1 MNPINLI
8 TTIVNAA
15 FSVFNGRQV
24 VQAQS
29 NNAYTTG
36 YTINN
41 ILMTTPYGMYALP
54 NDNTN
59 ATLIPINGSPKALQC
74 IGFTQSLPADSPI
87 TLAQGEF
94 TYASNNW
101 SLNWNNDGL
110 RANKLDNAD
119 YLATL
124 ISGEW
129 ANKIMSN
136 LINDNNSVLRNYI
149 NNTINAFLTSHVHS
163 PGTFTAGGDPVLGV
177 SGAATTSVTNIA
189 TSTTLSDDAN
199 YISNENDLLNDNA
212 IPVP

>member
-8 TTIVNAA
+8 TTIVKAA
-15 FSVFNGRQV
+15 FSIFKGRQV
-24 VQAQS
+24 VTAQA

-74 IGFTQSLPADSPI
+74 IGFTQSLPSDSPI
-87 TLAQGEF
+87 NLVTGEF
-94 TYASNNW
+94 AYASNNW
-101 SLNWNNDGL
+101 ALVWNNDGL
-110 RANKLDNAD
+110 RANKLNNPD

-129 ANKIMSN
+129 ANKIMSD

-149 NNTINAFLTSHVHS
+149 NNTVNAFLTSHVHS

-177 SGAATTSVTNIA
+177 SGTATTSVTNIT

-199 YISNENDLLNDNA
+199 DISAEKDLLNNHA
-212 IPVP
+212 EPVP